1 MNETTTT
8 YGRRIKGCKETKV
21 RTDTWFAS
29 VLDFDPKEGRHDG
42 FTCVD
47 IHAAN
52 SCAGPAEVKVKD
64 FSDYTSSPFI
74 VIEAGGTCAVSLY
87 LNPEQAKTLA
97 VELCKATGTTWLP
110 GATW

>member
-8 YGRRIKGCKETKV
+8 YGRRIRGCKETKV
-21 RTDTWFAS
+21 RTGTWFAS

-42 FTCVD
+42 FTCID

-52 SCAGPAEVKVKD
+52 SNAGPAEVTVKD
-64 FSDYTSSPFI
+64 FSKESSPFI
-74 VIEAGGTCAVSLY
+74 VIEAGGSCAVSMY